1 MDHPSEE
8 ILKRFAAG
16 TASREE
22 RRSVVAHLIRGC
34 ALCATRLRSLL
45 DPPRVAGSS
54 YEATLERFD
63 RELIGNLEATVSPA
77 RFLRELLKG
86 AKPRLLEEVGT
97 KKKE

>member
-22 RRSVVAHLIRGC
+22 SRAVVAHLVKGC
-34 ALCATRLRSLL
+34 ALCATRLRRLI
-45 DPPRVAGSS
+45 DPPKVAGSS
-54 YEATLERFD
+54 YETALERFD
-63 RELIGNLEATVSPA
+63 QEMIGSLESSASP
-77 RFLRELLKG
+77 RRILRELLKG
-86 AKPRLLEEVGT
+86 AQPRLAEEVGA

>member
-22 RRSVVAHLIRGC
+22 SRAVVAHLIKGC
-34 ALCATRLRSLL
+34 ALCSTRLRRLMEHPAVSAGLHE
-45 DPPRVAGSS
+45 VA
-54 YEATLERFD
+54 LERFD
-63 RELIGNLEATVSPA
+63 QEMTRSLESAISPVQTLREVLKVVQPRMKEESPA
-77 RFLRELLKG
+77 
-86 AKPRLLEEVGT
+86 

>member
-8 ILKRFAAG
+8 TLKRFAAG

-22 RRSVVAHLIRGC
+22 SRSVVAHLIRGC
-34 ALCATRLRSLL
+34 PLCATRLRSLI
-45 DPPRVAGSS
+45 DPPKVAGSS
-54 YEATLERFD
+54 YEAPLEKFD
-63 RELIGNLEATVSPA
+63 RELVGELESSVSPA

-86 AKPRLLEEVGT
+86 ARSRPVEEVGT